1 MSLILF
7 YVNRFQKLNFLIKNV
22 ITGKNEYFVY
32 AVTDKRCL
40 RGQPILLRN
49 I

>member
-7 YVNRFQKLNFLIKNV
+7 YVNRFQKLNFLIEDV

-32 AVTDKRCL
+32 AIKDKGCL
-40 RGQPILLRN
+40 RGQPVLRRN